1 MYVDV
6 HAHLSDSAFDRDRDE
21 VMARSREIIILDAGL
36 NHESNVKVLNL
47 SRKHS
52 NLRACLGFHPEYIV
66 TSPEQQVDLELN
78 FIREN
83 AASLVAISEIGLDYK
98 YPEHE
103 KQINAFKRFLK
114 LAEELNL
121 PVVLHS
127 RRAAG
132 AVLNLLRS
140 FSLRVN
146 LHAFSGN
153 MIEAKNALDQG
164 YYFSV
169 GPNIVY
175 NKYRQELT
183 KLIPVE
189 QMLTET
195 DSPVLGPDPNQR
207 NEPHNIF
214 LALDKIAEIKGVEL
228 SELKDR
234 IYRNSANLFKL

>member
-1 MYVDV
+1 MYVDA
-6 HAHLSDSAFDRDRDE
+6 HAHLNDSAFDRDRDE
-21 VMARSREIIILDAGL
+21 VVDRAKEIIILDAGL
-36 NHESNVKVLNL
+36 NHESNVKVLEL
-47 SRKHS
+47 SRKYS
-52 NLRACLGFHPEYIV
+52 NMRACLGFHPEHII
-66 TSPEQQVDLELN
+66 TSLDHQVDFELD
-78 FIREN
+78 FIRQN
-83 AASLVAISEIGLDYK
+83 AASIVAISEIGLDYK
-98 YPEHE
+98 YPERE
-103 KQINAFKRFLK
+103 KQIDAFKRLLK

-132 AVLNLLRS
+132 AVLNLLRNY
-140 FSLRVN
+140 SLKVN

-153 MIEAKNALDQG
+153 MMEAKNALDQG

-183 KLIPVE
+183 KLIPLE

-214 LALDKIAEIKGVEL
+214 LALEKIVEIKGVEL

-234 IYRNSANLFKL
+234 IYRNSTNLFRL